1 MVKTVLLSPRF
12 QKEFGNLE
20 QSIRERVRSALKD
33 LASGKRMDVKK
44 LKGTKNKDDLYRLRV
59 GDYRVTYGIEKDLIK
74 VVRIDPRGKGYNW
87 LD

>member
-1 MVKTVLLSPRF
+1 MAKTVLLSPRF

-33 LASGKRMDVKK
+33 LAAGKRMDVKK
-44 LKGTKNKDDLYRLRV
+44 LKGTKDKEDLYRLRV
-59 GDYRVTYGIEKDLIK
+59 GDYRVTYGTKKDLIK
-74 VVRIDPRGKGYNW
+74 VVRIDHRGKDYSW